1 MAFDYNIVNS
11 KVIVNGNEVTIG
23 KTQSQINI
31 ERYKQADMN
40 RIMQRGGELATDEEY
55 EQAEIKM
62 QQIYSYVMEEYE

>member
-31 ERYKQADMN
+31 ERYKQADIN
-40 RIMQRGGELATDEEY
+40 RIMQQGGELATNEEY
-55 EQAEIKM
+55 EQAEIEM
-62 QQIYSYVMEEYE
+62 QQIYSDIMEDKE

>member
-62 QQIYSYVMEEYE
+62 QQIYSYIMEEEE

>member
-62 QQIYSYVMEEYE
+62 QQIYSYIMEE

>member
-31 ERYKQADMN
+31 ERYKQVDIN
-40 RIMQRGGELATDEEY
+40 RIMQQGGELATDEEY
-55 EQAEIKM
+55 EQAEIEM
-62 QQIYSYVMEEYE
+62 QQIYSDIMEDKE

>member
-40 RIMQRGGELATDEEY
+40 RIMQQGGELATDEEY
-55 EQAEIKM
+55 EQAEIEL
-62 QQIYSYVMEEYE
+62 QSIYKNMMED

>member
-11 KVIVNGNEVTIG
+11 KVIVNGNEVIIG

-40 RIMQRGGELATDEEY
+40 RIMQQGGELATDEEY
-55 EQAEIKM
+55 EQAEIEM
-62 QQIYSYVMEEYE
+62 QQIYSDIMEDKE